1 MLSELRIKQFARVR
15 EVNLIDIVI
24 ADIEQVQNV
33 KKSFTFR

>member
-1 MLSELRIKQFARVR
+1 MRIYAIAPLSL
-15 EVNLIDIVI
+15 I